1 MEEQPPVFE
10 KAGSTRTL
18 NVFFNKLINLTC
30 LYFGKNLKVS
40 DKKNK
45 KTLEFTNP
53 RENKN
58 TIFKKSKNKPS
69 RLTKTESLNER
80 CVKYNTCKKRLFFN
94 LEKALF
100 ISVNFKATKFIPRPF
115 KLFTTKLRK
124 EELYSA
130 KGLEKPNRLLKRP
143 IFTVLLNKT
152 TASTPLEPTKLK
164 VMSTGTI
171 SFLLKKY
178 LKAFTKLK
186 DSKNCILDRLNKFK
200 FLKKGRIDCKLPFW
214 PINN

>member
-58 TIFKKSKNKPS
+58 TIFKGDKVFHQKFGYG
-69 RLTKTESLNER
+69 L
-80 CVKYNTCKKRLFFN
+80 VIN
-94 LEKALF
+94 LENENAEVRFEKT
-100 ISVNFKATKFIPRPF
+100 STK
-115 KLFTTKLRK
+115 
-124 EELYSA
+124 
-130 KGLEKPNRLLKRP
+130 
-143 IFTVLLNKT
+143 
-152 TASTPLEPTKLK
+152 K
-164 VMSTGTI
+164 VKI
-171 SFLLKKY
+171 DY
-178 LKAFTKLK
+178 LIK
-186 DSKNCILDRLNKFK
+186 DV
-200 FLKKGRIDCKLPFW
+200 
-214 PINN
+214 